1 MAPSGRRSRSE
12 RVLELSDSVVEDTVV
27 EDESVSPTTYR
38 FVKSVDYDPNGRH
51 YEVDEV
57 DSLEDWNPDHIH
69 NALVSGLI
77 RKEV

>member
-12 RVLELSDSVVEDTVV
+12 RVLELGDELVE
-27 EDESVSPTTYR
+27 EGESVTPTTYR
-38 FVKSVDYDPNGRH
+38 FVVAVDYDPNGKY

-57 DSLEDWNPDHIH
+57 DSLEDWKSDHVH
-69 NALVSGLI
+69 GALVSGLI